1 MLRVAYL
8 VPGLHPSSGW
18 RSHARGFIQAISQFV
33 EPVLFVS
40 AEDHPLASALFPHH
54 QCITLPTI
62 QQAFLRT
69 RGGIAGFIASQRAIR
84 GQAPVKVD
92 LVHSLEAYPTGL
104 IGHWLA
110 CRLERPHVLTGH
122 GTYAI
127 LPHRFLLD
135 RFAYKRV
142 LKGAAAMYTVSRGT
156 AHLVQEYFPDAVA
169 NLRVQAILNG
179 NDYHKIVPRQEVLLR
194 KPSEIPTLLSVGPI
208 KPRKGQHISLRAF
221 ARVKKIIPSARYWIV
236 GDINEQQKYYQ
247 ELVQFIAEN
256 QIKDVE
262 FLGRVSQ
269 ERLKQCYQQAAVFVL
284 TPQVVKLRFEGFGLV
299 YLEAGAFGLPVVG
312 TRAGGVPDA
321 IQNGKTGFLVEPDDI
336 DGVAKAIERLLTE
349 PELRRHMGLANRDWA
364 ETLTWERNAQEQY
377 QDYQHVIRHA
387 R

>member
-8 VPGLHPSSGW
+8 VPSLQPSSGW
-18 RSHARGFIQAISQFV
+18 RSHARGFIQAISQLV

-40 AEDHPLASALFPHH
+40 AEDQPLARDLFPHH
-54 QCITLPTI
+54 QCITLPTV
-62 QQAFLRT
+62 QQASLRT
-69 RGGIAGFIASQRAIR
+69 RGGIAGIMASQRAIR

-127 LPHRFLLD
+127 LPHRSLLD

-142 LKGAAAMYTVSRGT
+142 LKRAAALYPVSHGT
-156 AHLVQEYFPDAVA
+156 AHLVQKYFPDAVA
-169 NLRVQAILNG
+169 NLRIQPILNG
-179 NDYHKIVPRQEVLLR
+179 NDFHKTVPRQEALLR
-194 KPSEIPTLLSVGPI
+194 QASEVPTLLSVGPI

-221 ARVKKIIPSARYWIV
+221 ARVKKILPATRYWIV

-262 FLGRVSQ
+262 FLGRISQ
-269 ERLKQCYQQAAVFVL
+269 ERLQQCYQQATVFVL
-284 TPQVVKLRFEGFGLV
+284 TPQIVKLRFEGFGLV

-312 TRAGGVPDA
+312 TRAGGVADA

-349 PELRRHMGLANRDWA
+349 PALRRRMGLANRDWA
-364 ETLTWERNAQEQY
+364 ETLTWERNAEEQY

-387 R
+387 S